1 MVTKPQLLQEF
12 HRILATRM
20 SAQAE
25 EVSQERQ
32 AEITLIADRHSKL
45 SSSQTYASTYT
56 DTLLTFSGARCK
68 LPQRVSILSMQEER
82 ARAKLSWESFDAKLE
97 MCAFGSEELLSKFVA
112 DSESFVLHRSMTSV
126 LFADQIPVWIRLGS
140 ERAVYTEAEC
150 ARDDRKSSFR
160 ATDSATGETTVQE
173 TPLNHFRQVAD
184 PQGDRFR
191 ITYEAR
197 QVLRGYFHEDFNS
210 KPACSVYKGLVVVPG
225 VHARL
230 SNISAVGQWIASES
244 FWYKGH
250 LVERVAGVSV
260 GNIMSKWRQ
269 LRTEHPELT
278 DAFTIMQQPSAYVD
292 PVIFTWAEEE
302 LAQEIC

>member
-1 MVTKPQLLQEF
+1 M
-12 HRILATRM
+12 
-20 SAQAE
+20 
-25 EVSQERQ
+25 
-32 AEITLIADRHSKL
+32 
-45 SSSQTYASTYT
+45 
-56 DTLLTFSGARCK
+56 
-68 LPQRVSILSMQEER
+68 LSMQEER

-97 MCAFGSEELLSKFVA
+97 LCAFGSAQLLSKFTA
-112 DSESFVLHRSMTSV
+112 DSESFVLHRSMIPV

-150 ARDDRKSSFR
+150 ARDDRKSTFR

-173 TPLNHFRQVAD
+173 TPLNHFRQIAD

-210 KPACSVYKGLVVVPG
+210 KPACSVYKVLVVVPG

-230 SNISAVGQWIASES
+230 SNISAVGHWFASES

-260 GNIMSKWRQ
+260 GNIMLRWRK

-278 DAFTIMQQPSAYVD
+278 DAFTIM
-292 PVIFTWAEEE
+292 
-302 LAQEIC
+302 